1 MRPRIGALQL
11 KRLSGLCVAALTAL
25 TGGCQDAGS
34 PSIEQCIRDHVGRTT
49 VSIPQIEN
57 VEQFCWRMLTD
68 QAQVQRTHAT
78 ARIYEDQIFQNHL
91 MLYMVVFI
99 TLSGVIL
106 AGVQLWTSYK
116 LAELG
121 KGATDD
127 GSDFTFKP
135 GDIAV
140 KSSVVGVAI
149 LAISLAFFSI
159 FVTEVYKLTP
169 LSEGI
174 ARAAA
179 VTTAAPV
186 APTAKV
192 ALPPPPPNM
201 TEVQR

>member
-1 MRPRIGALQL
+1 MRSRVRAIPL
-11 KRLSGLCVAALTAL
+11 KRLSGSFLLALTAL
-25 TGGCQDAGS
+25 TGGCQDVKA
-34 PSIEQCIRDHVGRTT
+34 PSIAQCVRDHVGSTAA
-49 VSIPQIEN
+49 SIAQIEN

-78 ARIYEDQIFQNHL
+78 ARIYEDQLFQNHL

-121 KGATDD
+121 KVATDD

-149 LAISLAFFSI
+149 LAISLAFFGI

-169 LSEGI
+169 LSEGL
-174 ARAAA
+174 ASAAV

-186 APTAKV
+186 APPGKV
-192 ALPPPPPNM
+192 GLPPPPPNM
-201 TEVQR
+201 TQVQR

>member
-1 MRPRIGALQL
+1 
-11 KRLSGLCVAALTAL
+11 
-25 TGGCQDAGS
+25 
-34 PSIEQCIRDHVGRTT
+34 
-49 VSIPQIEN
+49 
-57 VEQFCWRMLTD
+57 MLTD

-78 ARIYEDQIFQNHL
+78 ARIYEDQLFQNHL

-106 AGVQLWTSYK
+106 AGLQLWTSYK

-121 KGATDD
+121 KNATDD

-174 ARAAA
+174 AGAAT

-186 APTAKV
+186 APPAKA

-201 TEVQR
+201 TQVQR